1 MPPSDLDIW
10 RSANLI
16 IGQHGVGAWTYAATK
31 SRELEASGDA
41 GGAVLWRRIAGAI
54 AELEDVDLKSKP
66 S

>member
-16 IGQHGVGAWTYAATK
+16 ITQYGVGAWIHAATK
-31 SRELEASGDA
+31 SRELEESGDA
-41 GGAVLWRRIAGAI
+41 VGSVLWRRIASAI

-66 S
+66 N